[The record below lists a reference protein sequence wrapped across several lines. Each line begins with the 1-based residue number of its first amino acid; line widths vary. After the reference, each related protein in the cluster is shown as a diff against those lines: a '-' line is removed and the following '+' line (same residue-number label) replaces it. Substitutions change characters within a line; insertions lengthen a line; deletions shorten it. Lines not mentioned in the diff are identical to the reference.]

1 MTISSRRLGS
11 AKDSKVKVKAE
22 DDDVEEEQTAK
33 AADLGK
39 KAADLS
45 VGMVHGDVLVLTN
58 DVYQVSGEMRIH
70 IFYTFGLGLARYS

>member
-11 AKDSKVKVKAE
+11 AKDLKDKVKAE
-22 DDDVEEEQTAK
+22 DDDAEEEQKAK
-33 AADLGK
+33 AADPGK
-39 KAADLS
+39 KAAHLS